1 MKHFEHA
8 KRSLAK
14 TITYRLLIIVATFV
28 VVYIMTGDIDATTHI
43 TVVTSIV
50 NTVLY
55 FIHERIWNRIHW
67 GKHKAKN

>member
-1 MKHFEHA
+1 MKHFEHV

-14 TITYRLLIIVATFV
+14 TITYRLLIVVATFIV
-28 VVYIMTGDIDATTHI
+28 IYMMTGDVETT
-43 TVVTSIV
+43 TSITIISNII

-55 FIHERIWNRIHW
+55 YIHERIWNRIHW